1 MRFLGLNQRVCFD
14 LRLLISAAPN
24 HIRQGLE
31 YDIDSVCTPNS
42 TDRDKINSLFS
53 SRTLLIEIAEF
64 LLTL

>member
-1 MRFLGLNQRVCFD
+1 MRLLGLNQRAC
-14 LRLLISAAPN
+14 LTSAPN

-53 SRTLLIEIAEF
+53 SWTLLIEIAEF